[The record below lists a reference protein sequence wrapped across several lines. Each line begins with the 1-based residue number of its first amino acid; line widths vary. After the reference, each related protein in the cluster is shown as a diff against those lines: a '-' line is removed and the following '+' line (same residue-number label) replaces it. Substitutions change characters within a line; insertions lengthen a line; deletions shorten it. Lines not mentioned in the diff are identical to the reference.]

1 MTLVDVGGLYR
12 IGYRR
17 PSSSSQ
23 PMCGGACPPL
33 GKEFPMKF
41 GVDQTP
47 WAGYR
52 SSGRLSVVLTV
63 NQLYQLQ
70 QESTY
75 PD

>member
-1 MTLVDVGGLYR
+1 MTFVDVGGLYR
-12 IGYRR
+12 IGYRI

-52 SSGRLSVVLTV
+52 SSGRVLYFWSGCGIMKP
-63 NQLYQLQ
+63 NWG
-70 QESTY
+70 E
-75 PD
+75 